1 MKHKQWQPCMQLA
14 MSFGAAI
21 NAVPEEA
28 AGKLKAVCEPRPVY
42 STYCRGGIVQ
52 RGYGDVGVP
61 SGACCC
67 V

>member
-42 STYCRGGIVQ
+42 ST
-52 RGYGDVGVP
+52 
-61 SGACCC
+61 
-67 V
+67 